1 VNGERPLPGVLEL
14 SRGSIVPLAHPCF
27 CYYFGESLIF
37 SLTLWPGWVRNFCM
51 EEELK
56 NIEITPELIKRI
68 EEIIDR
74 YIETHQSKILEEY
87 YNAKERVLLERAR
100 KVEEE
105 LRILREKDLAEIEAL
120 KKRWQY
126 SESDKEGEK

>member
-1 VNGERPLPGVLEL
+1 
-14 SRGSIVPLAHPCF
+14 
-27 CYYFGESLIF
+27 
-37 SLTLWPGWVRNFCM
+37 M

-120 KKRWQY
+120 KKRWQC